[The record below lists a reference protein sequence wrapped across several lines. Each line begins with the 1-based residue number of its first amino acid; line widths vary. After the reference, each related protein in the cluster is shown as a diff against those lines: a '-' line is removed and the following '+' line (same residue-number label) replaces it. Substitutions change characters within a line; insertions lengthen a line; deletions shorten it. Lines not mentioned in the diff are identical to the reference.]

1 MKNIAVIGT
10 GYVGLVSGACLSD
23 FGLNVI
29 CVDNDTEKIEKLN
42 MGIIPIYEPGLDS
55 YVARNHYYKRL
66 HFTTDI
72 EKAVDESDIIFIA
85 VGTPSKKDGS
95 ADLKYVESVARDI
108 ARYMNGYKVIVNKS
122 TVPVGTGQKV
132 KRWVLEELE
141 KRGTQYEFDVV
152 SNPEFLREGSAVYDF
167 THPDR
172 VVIGT
177 ESKIALDYMKQVYSV
192 LYLNETPFIET
203 NIETAEM
210 IKYAS
215 NAFLAMKITFI
226 NEIANLSEKV
236 NANVQDIARAMGRD
250 GRISPKFLHPGPGF
264 GGSCFP
270 KDTRALVEIGKQYGS
285 PVTLI
290 EQTVIANENQ
300 KLLAAKKVEDAMGDL
315 SDKKLAILGL
325 AFKPNTDD
333 MREAPSLTIINE
345 LAQKGAR
352 FKVYDPI
359 ACCEAKRWFK
369 DIDDKIMYCENEYEA
384 MNGCDALLIITEW
397 NQFRNL
403 DLKRVKALLK
413 QPYFFDFRN
422 LYKKDAM
429 EEKGFKYFGTGQ
441 GYRENN
447 TVKALDEVATTI

>member
-1 MKNIAVIGT
+1 
-10 GYVGLVSGACLSD
+10 
-23 FGLNVI
+23 
-29 CVDNDTEKIEKLN
+29 
-42 MGIIPIYEPGLDS
+42 
-55 YVARNHYYKRL
+55 
-66 HFTTDI
+66 
-72 EKAVDESDIIFIA
+72 
-85 VGTPSKKDGS
+85 
-95 ADLKYVESVARDI
+95 
-108 ARYMNGYKVIVNKS
+108 
-122 TVPVGTGQKV
+122 
-132 KRWVLEELE
+132 
-141 KRGTQYEFDVV
+141 
-152 SNPEFLREGSAVYDF
+152 
-167 THPDR
+167 
-172 VVIGT
+172 
-177 ESKIALDYMKQVYSV
+177 
-192 LYLNETPFIET
+192 
-203 NIETAEM
+203 
-210 IKYAS
+210 
-215 NAFLAMKITFI
+215 
-226 NEIANLSEKV
+226 
-236 NANVQDIARAMGRD
+236 
-250 GRISPKFLHPGPGF
+250 GPGF

-403 DLKRVKALLK
+403 DLKRVKSLLK